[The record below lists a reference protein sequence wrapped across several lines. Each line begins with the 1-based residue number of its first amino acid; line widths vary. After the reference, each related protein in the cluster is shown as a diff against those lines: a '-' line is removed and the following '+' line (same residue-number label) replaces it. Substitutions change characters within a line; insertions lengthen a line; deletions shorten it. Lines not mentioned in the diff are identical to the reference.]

1 MIVLGLVFGH
11 WWRSTLVAAA
21 LVWPAMLLNAGVI
34 GWDSQVIGAA
44 LFGVANAGVGV
55 ALHQG
60 VAWAV
65 RRLRGRLTPA
75 APAPSPPNG

>member
-55 ALHQG
+55 AVHQG

-65 RRLRGRLTPA
+65 RRLRSRLAHVATA
-75 APAPSPPNG
+75 SAPRSG